1 MKHTPL
7 ILSIIAC
14 IAAVAALILTLTAPK
29 THHKPTE
36 STDGIQ
42 AVAGDIVYLRL
53 DTLMMQYDM
62 YSDLQS
68 AFEAKAQNV
77 DSELNKKARKL
88 ESDIKNFENQINK
101 GLLTRSA
108 AEQQNTALQQ
118 RQANLQNEAAQKQ
131 QELAEESQVLLN
143 QVMFAI
149 QQYLEEYNKEHNFA
163 AILTTTEAS
172 NVVIVGAPP
181 LTSPRKSWKA
191 STPNTSRPATPPK
204 RANNPASAHEA
215 PCPDPVPAAGSPVPV
230 CTGIRCS

>member
-1 MKHTPL
+1 MKNTPL

-14 IAAVAALILTLTAPK
+14 IAAVAALILTLTTPK
-29 THHKPTE
+29 TVHKTTE
-36 STDGIQ
+36 STDSIQ

-68 AFEAKAQNV
+68 AFEAKAQTI
-77 DSELNKKARKL
+77 DSDLNKKARKL
-88 ESDIKNFENQINK
+88 ESDMKNFENQINK

-108 AEQQNTALQQ
+108 AEQQSNSLQQ

-172 NVVIVGAPP
+172 NVVIVGAPA
-181 LTSPRKSWKA
+181 LDITQEVVEGLNAEYIKTRNNTKKS
-191 STPNTSRPATPPK
+191 
-204 RANNPASAHEA
+204 E
-215 PCPDPVPAAGSPVPV
+215 
-230 CTGIRCS
+230 

>member
-7 ILSIIAC
+7 ILSIIAVV
-14 IAAVAALILTLTAPK
+14 AAVAALILSLTTPKNNPK
-29 THHKPTE
+29 TVE
-36 STDGIQ
+36 NAEGIQ

-68 AFEAKAQNV
+68 AFEAKAQTV
-77 DSELNKKARKL
+77 DSDLNKKARKL

-108 AEQQNTALQQ
+108 AEQQNTSLQQ
-118 RQANLQNEAAQKQ
+118 RQANLQSEAAQKQ

-149 QQYLEEYNKEHNFA
+149 QTYLEEYNKDHNFA
-163 AILTTTEAS
+163 AILTTTAAT
-172 NVVIVGAPP
+172 NVVMVGAPA
-181 LTSPRKSWKA
+181 LDITQEIVEGLNAEYIKTR
-191 STPNTSRPATPPK
+191 NTTK
-204 RANNPASAHEA
+204 KEE
-215 PCPDPVPAAGSPVPV
+215 
-230 CTGIRCS
+230 

>member
-7 ILSIIAC
+7 ILSIIAVV
-14 IAAVAALILTLTAPK
+14 AAVAALILSLTTPK
-29 THHKPTE
+29 NNHKPVE

-42 AVAGDIVYLRL
+42 AVAGDIVFLRL

-68 AFEAKAQNV
+68 AFEAKAQTV
-77 DSELNKKARKL
+77 DSDLNKKARKL
-88 ESDIKNFENQINK
+88 ESDIKNFENSINK

-108 AEQQNTALQQ
+108 AEQQQNSLQQ

-163 AILTTTEAS
+163 AILTTTAAT
-172 NVVIVGAPP
+172 NVVMVGAPA
-181 LTSPRKSWKA
+181 LDITQEIVDGLNAEYIKTR
-191 STPNTSRPATPPK
+191 NTTKQS
-204 RANNPASAHEA
+204 E
-215 PCPDPVPAAGSPVPV
+215 
-230 CTGIRCS
+230 

>member
-7 ILSIIAC
+7 ILSIIAVV
-14 IAAVAALILTLTAPK
+14 AAVAALILSLTTPK
-29 THHKPTE
+29 NNHKPVE
-36 STDGIQ
+36 SSDGIQ

-68 AFEAKAQNV
+68 AFEAKAQTV
-77 DSELNKKARKL
+77 DSDLNKKARKL
-88 ESDIKNFENQINK
+88 ESDIKNFENSINK

-108 AEQQNTALQQ
+108 AEQQNNSLQQ

-149 QQYLEEYNKEHNFA
+149 QTYLEEYNKEHNFA
-163 AILTTTEAS
+163 AILTTTAAS
-172 NVVIVGAPP
+172 NVVMVGAPA
-181 LTSPRKSWKA
+181 LDITQQVVEGLNAEYIKTR
-191 STPNTSRPATPPK
+191 NTSKKA
-204 RANNPASAHEA
+204 E
-215 PCPDPVPAAGSPVPV
+215 
-230 CTGIRCS
+230 

>member
-7 ILSIIAC
+7 ILSIVAFL
-14 IAAVAALILTLTAPK
+14 AAVAAIVLTLTAPK
-29 THHKPTE
+29 GSHKTVAEPGE
-36 STDGIQ
+36 GIQ

-68 AFEAKAQNV
+68 AFEAKAQTV
-77 DSELNKKARKL
+77 DSDLNKKARKL

-108 AEQQNTALQQ
+108 AEQQNNELQQ

-143 QVMFAI
+143 QVMYAI
-149 QQYLEEYNKEHNFA
+149 QSYLEAYNEEHNFA
-163 AILTTTEAS
+163 AILTTTAAT
-172 NVVIVGAPP
+172 NVVIVGAPA
-181 LTSPRKSWKA
+181 LDITQEVVEGLNAEYIKTR
-191 STPNTSRPATPPK
+191 NTSKKA
-204 RANNPASAHEA
+204 E
-215 PCPDPVPAAGSPVPV
+215 
-230 CTGIRCS
+230 

>member
-1 MKHTPL
+1 MKQTPL

-14 IAAVAALILTLTAPK
+14 IAAVAALILTLTTPK
-29 THHKPTE
+29 TTHKTVE
-36 STDGIQ
+36 SSESIQ

-68 AFEAKAQNV
+68 AFEAKAQTV
-77 DSELNKKARKL
+77 DSDLNKKARKL

-108 AEQQNTALQQ
+108 AEQQNNSLQQ

-149 QQYLEEYNKEHNFA
+149 KTYLEEYNKEHNFA

-172 NVVIVGAPP
+172 NVVMVGAPA
-181 LTSPRKSWKA
+181 LDITQEVVEGLNAEYIKTRNTTKKS
-191 STPNTSRPATPPK
+191 
-204 RANNPASAHEA
+204 E
-215 PCPDPVPAAGSPVPV
+215 
-230 CTGIRCS
+230 

>member
-7 ILSIIAC
+7 ILSIIAVV
-14 IAAVAALILTLTAPK
+14 AAVAALILTLTAPK
-29 THHKPTE
+29 NQHKPVE
-36 STDGIQ
+36 STDSIQ

-68 AFEAKAQNV
+68 AFEAKAQTV
-77 DSELNKKARKL
+77 DSDLNKKARKL

-108 AEQQNTALQQ
+108 AEQQNNSLQQ

-143 QVMFAI
+143 QVMYAI
-149 QQYLEEYNKEHNFA
+149 QSYLEEYNKEHNFA
-163 AILTTTEAS
+163 AILTTTAAT
-172 NVVIVGAPP
+172 NVVMVGAPA
-181 LTSPRKSWKA
+181 LDITQEIVEGLNAEYIKTRNNTKKS
-191 STPNTSRPATPPK
+191 
-204 RANNPASAHEA
+204 E
-215 PCPDPVPAAGSPVPV
+215 
-230 CTGIRCS
+230 

>member
-1 MKHTPL
+1 MKQTPL

-14 IAAVAALILTLTAPK
+14 IAAVAALILTLTTPK
-29 THHKPTE
+29 NTHKTVE
-36 STDGIQ
+36 SSESIQ

-68 AFEAKAQNV
+68 AFEAKAQTV
-77 DSELNKKARKL
+77 DSDLNKKARKL

-108 AEQQNTALQQ
+108 AEQQNNSLQ

-149 QQYLEEYNKEHNFA
+149 KTYLEEYNKDHNFA
-163 AILTTTEAS
+163 AILTTTDAS
-172 NVVIVGAPP
+172 NVVMVGAPA
-181 LTSPRKSWKA
+181 LDITQEVVEGLNAEYIKTRNTNKKS
-191 STPNTSRPATPPK
+191 
-204 RANNPASAHEA
+204 E
-215 PCPDPVPAAGSPVPV
+215 
-230 CTGIRCS
+230 